1 MIGIDTNVLVRYLTK
16 DDENQWRAAVA
27 VIESGEKCFLTN
39 IVLCEVVWVLRGK
52 PYKFSKVEI
61 LEVLEIMLHSPTF
74 EFENPST
81 VYQAIT
87 RAKNGRADLA
97 DYLIGAIAA
106 NSNCREIVTF
116 DLKLQFAPDFRVLS
130 S

>member
-1 MIGIDTNVLVRYLTK
+1 MIGIDTNVLVRYLIK

-61 LEVLEIMLHSPTF
+61 LEVLETMLHSPTF
-74 EFENPST
+74 EFENRTT

-87 RAKNGRADLA
+87 RAKNGRADFA
-97 DYLIGAIAA
+97 DYLIGAIAT
-106 NSNCREIVTF
+106 NSGCREIVTF
-116 DLKLQFAPDFRVLS
+116 DRKLQSVTNCRIS
-130 S
+130 T